1 MNLVGFVLS
10 ADICLLHKSESE
22 WSLGLVLLFSAR
34 LRASV
39 TAAGL
44 AFDVDYSR
52 TAPA

>member
-1 MNLVGFVLS
+1 MGFVLS
-10 ADICLLHKSESE
+10 ADLCRLHKRESE
-22 WSLGLVLLFSAR
+22 WSLGLALLYSAR

-44 AFDVDYSR
+44 AFDVDYSG